1 MSYLVFQLTETAGAA
16 QADERAPRR
25 LPSGY
30 TFEIWR
36 PGWRSILPPT
46 LGAKFSAWWALD
58 LFGRFRNHDYA
69 VLIVRR
75 NGRAVHRTCLI
86 PKYFRWPFMKDGD
99 LQVSSIWT
107 AEEHR
112 CLGLAAYAVE
122 QAVEI
127 FCKPGRT
134 FWYVTHP
141 DNLPSLSLCRGVGFD
156 LHCVARRTSRFN
168 LRILGQL
175 IPLEGSER
183 RQRSVSSDS
192 FAAAVPGYAP
202 GYKASS
208 ASADSGAK

>member
-1 MSYLVFQLTETAGAA
+1 MPYFVFHLTDTTRAA

-25 LPSGY
+25 LPPGY
-30 TFEIWR
+30 AFEIWR
-36 PGWRSILPPT
+36 PSWRSILPPT
-46 LGAKFSAWWALD
+46 LGAKFSAWWALH
-58 LFGRFRNHDYA
+58 LFGRFRNRDYA

-107 AEEHR
+107 ADEHR

-127 FCKPGRT
+127 FSEPGRT

-141 DNLPSLSLCRGVGFD
+141 DNLPSLSLCRGVGFEMR
-156 LHCVARRTSRFN
+156 CVARRTTR
-168 LRILGQL
+168 LGMRLLGQL
-175 IPLEGSER
+175 IPLNGSEW
-183 RQRSVSSDS
+183 QARSC
-192 FAAAVPGYAP
+192 APAVPRYAT